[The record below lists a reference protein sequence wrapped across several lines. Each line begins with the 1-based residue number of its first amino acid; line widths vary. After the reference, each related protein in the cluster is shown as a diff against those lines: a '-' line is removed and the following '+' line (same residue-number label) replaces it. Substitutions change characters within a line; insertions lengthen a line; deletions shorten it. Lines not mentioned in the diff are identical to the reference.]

1 MQDPAPMPRQED
13 APVTLSIL
21 MPVRD
26 EALFLEDCLTSI
38 TPPPGLSC
46 EVILIDDG
54 STDRTHAI
62 ATAFAARAPLPMR
75 VLRNPGQG
83 KAAALN
89 HGFHAARGK
98 VFILLAG
105 DDLLVAEALPAR
117 VAAVAGPGPRLAQC
131 RYRSF
136 SDSHPELAGV
146 DFPRPGMHD
155 HLAGGAISFNRAFAA
170 LYFPIPETLPNEDT
184 WLRAIALLLAL
195 PVDFID
201 RLGLHYR
208 IHAGNS
214 VGPLRSF
221 AEIDRN
227 LRRRNAAH
235 ALALAQFGPMGTPA
249 GRARLEALIRAEEL
263 RAARHWAAIPFV
275 RGLSPVD
282 RATLLANATP
292 WLHALKTRLLPRLRQ
307 H

>member
-1 MQDPAPMPRQED
+1 MQDPPPIPRQED
-13 APVTLSIL
+13 ATVTLSIL

-26 EALFLEDCLTSI
+26 EALFLEKCLASI

-62 ATAFAARAPLPMR
+62 AIAFAARAPLPMR
-75 VLRNPGQG
+75 VLRNPGRG

-89 HGFHAARGK
+89 HGFLSARGEA
-98 VFILLAG
+98 FILFAG
-105 DDLLVAEALPAR
+105 DDLLAAEALPAR
-117 VAAVAGPGPRLAQC
+117 VMAVAGPGPRLAQC

-155 HLAGGAISFNRAFAA
+155 HLAGGAVSFNRAFAA
-170 LYFPIPETLPNEDT
+170 LYFPIPDTLPNEDT
-184 WLRAIALLLAL
+184 WLRALALLLEL
-195 PVDFID
+195 PVGFVDC
-201 RLGLHYR
+201 LGLHYN

-221 AEIDRN
+221 AEIDQN

-235 ALALAQFGPMGTPA
+235 ALALARFGPMGTSA
-249 GRARLEALIRAEEL
+249 GRARLKALIRGEEL
-263 RAARHWAAIPFV
+263 RAARRWAAIPFV
-275 RGLSPVD
+275 RGLSRVD
-282 RATLLANATP
+282 RAMLLANATP
-292 WLHALKTRLLPRLRQ
+292 WLHALKMRILPRLRRR
-307 H
+307 